1 MLKYAVVCIDDDPL
15 ITSMLSFQLRKVID
29 TKTTFVETYSNPS
42 EVETHIEELIDFGV
56 KLVFII
62 VDYQMP
68 QMNGAELIRKL
79 KRKYPWL
86 SCIMLSGQAN
96 DLVVAELREDQL
108 LETYISKP
116 WNEEDLF
123 KVVQPL
129 IEAIRKHEEGEH

>member
-42 EVETHIEELIDFGV
+42 EVEEHIQELIDFGV

-68 QMNGAELIRKL
+68 EMNGAELIRNL
-79 KRKYPWL
+79 KKKYPWL

-123 KVVQPL
+123 KVVQPM
-129 IEAIRKHEEGEH
+129 IDTIRKHEEGK